1 MTLPGWIIFG
11 VGILFI
17 LLGAGLMVTSS
28 VLKRGTAEA
37 KSSVDQG
44 IIKDILDF
52 ILKLFELF
60 LPIIPANAM
69 AQVGFT
75 LLIIGIGLVIL
86 PFIIP
91 GL

>member
-1 MTLPGWIIFG
+1 MTIPGWIVFG
-11 VGILFI
+11 IGVLFI
-17 LLGAGLMVTSS
+17 LLGAGLMVSSS
-28 VLKRGTAEA
+28 VSKRSKAEV

-44 IIKDILDF
+44 ILKDILDF

-69 AQVGFT
+69 AQVGFM

-86 PFIIP
+86 PFVIP